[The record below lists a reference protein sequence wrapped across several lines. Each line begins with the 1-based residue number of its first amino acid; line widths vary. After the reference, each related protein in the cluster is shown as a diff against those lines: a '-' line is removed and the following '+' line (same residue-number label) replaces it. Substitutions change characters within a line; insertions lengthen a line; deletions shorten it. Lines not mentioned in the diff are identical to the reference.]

1 MRKKSY
7 TRPLGVVLDDDLFD
21 QLVEL
26 TDRKEISKS
35 EFIRNL
41 IKDYFQ
47 KRSKTEGNLVFQKK
61 GGKQHE

>member
-1 MRKKSY
+1 MRKKSF

-26 TDRKEISKS
+26 TDREEISKS

-41 IKDYFQ
+41 VKDYFQ
-47 KRSKTEGNLVFQKK
+47 QRGREKGKSVVQNE
-61 GGKQHE
+61 GGKHHG